1 MGVGRFLRGLEVLY
15 ADGGGGYTD
24 THIYAC
30 VKTHLVHLALCI
42 LNFYKVDFKD
52 VEKTLYE
59 KKNPLC

>member
-52 VEKTLYE
+52 F
-59 KKNPLC
+59 